1 MIRFFLILLI
11 PNFLF
16 ATRIKDIA
24 MLKGARNNQLVGYGL
39 VVGLPGTGDKN
50 NELTQGSLSL
60 MLKGLGLETKTQGME
75 TKNTA
80 VVVVSTV
87 LPPFTRLGTQLDVT
101 VSSIG
106 SAGSLEGGSLM
117 MTALKGADGR
127 IYAMAQGKINP
138 LKKSSGG
145 GGGAAGGGGGGGSA
159 NMVSA
164 VIPNGAI
171 LEREVSFDFSKEKE
185 LRYLLNNPDFT
196 TAARMAKRINEELGG
211 KYATAHDPSMVD
223 IIFPYQYEGTPVELV
238 AQIEGIE
245 VETDRKAKVVINPRT
260 GTVILGEAV
269 RIAPVAIAHSNLKVE
284 VKEDEKRAPSSAS
297 TQQAA
302 AEEASKSGDSSK
314 SKRVMV
320 MGNGTN
326 IAEVVMSLNEMGAT
340 PDDLITLLQSLKASG
355 ALMADLEMQ

>member
-1 MIRFFLILLI
+1 MKYLL
-11 PNFLF
+11 LLTLASTVSF

-60 MLKGLGLETKTQGME
+60 MLKGLGLETKAQNMD

-80 VVVVSTV
+80 VVIVSTT
-87 LPPFTRLGTQLDVT
+87 LAPFTKHGTGLDVT

-106 SAGSLEGGSLM
+106 SAQSLEGGTLM

-127 IYAMAQGKINP
+127 IYAMGQGKINP
-138 LKKSSGG
+138 LKK
-145 GGGAAGGGGGGGSA
+145 ADKGGGGGGGN

-171 LEREVSFDFSKEKE
+171 LEREVAFDFTKEKE
-185 LRYLLNNPDFT
+185 LKYLLLNPDFT
-196 TAARMAKRINEELGG
+196 TAARMAKKINEELGG
-211 KYATAHDPSMVD
+211 KYATATDPSTVD
-223 IIFPYQYEGTPVELV
+223 VIFPYTFEGTPVELV
-238 AQIEGIE
+238 AQLEAIE
-245 VETDRKAKVVINPRT
+245 VEPDRKAKVVINPRT
-260 GTVILGEAV
+260 GTVILGESV
-269 RIAPVAIAHSNLKVE
+269 RIAPVAIAHANLKVE
-284 VKEDEKRAPSSAS
+284 VSNDAPAARAPGSV
-297 TQQAA
+297 QQEA
-302 AEEASKSGDSSK
+302 AENATKADGK

-320 MGNGTN
+320 MNNGTN

-340 PDDLITLLQSLKASG
+340 PDDLITLLQSLKAAG